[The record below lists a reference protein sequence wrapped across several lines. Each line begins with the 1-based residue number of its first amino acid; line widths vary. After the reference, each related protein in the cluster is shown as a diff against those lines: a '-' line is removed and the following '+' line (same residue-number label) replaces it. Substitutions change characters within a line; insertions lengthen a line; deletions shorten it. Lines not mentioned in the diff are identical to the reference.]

1 MWYLLY
7 NMIRAGNKFEKS
19 RKKIGDVSPRN
30 VLINDEGQIKLLS
43 TVSIPNELDN
53 FQNLVENKAAYVYLG
68 NEIII

>member
-1 MWYLLY
+1 
-7 NMIRAGNKFEKS
+7 MIRAGNKFEKS